1 MYVVPEV
8 EGSLL
13 SASQVKALFDKID
26 EIKIPFAESEAE
38 ELEPPNAVHVK
49 KLFHVIDC
57 VTELQHQMNLLSHE
71 KEELQSTLATQV
83 FEMEH
88 LRNDKQDSE
97 KLKNDLY
104 ELELSLEKIIQK
116 LGGNDLVGD
125 KKSAGVME
133 LLTVLEKLAMDIIL
147 ESENSK
153 SEAQELGAKLLGGQ
167 KVVDELSTKVK
178 LLEDSI
184 HARASP
190 PEAVQ
195 ERGIFEAP
203 SVPSGSEI
211 SEIEDVVNI
220 VLHVPCYNFFLYM
233 MFITNSFALKSD
245 AYSLAHLFSLI
256 FTFLLLC
263 TCKKL
268 I

>member
-1 MYVVPEV
+1 MCVFPEL

-13 SASQVKALFDKID
+13 SASQAKTLCDKID
-26 EIKIPFAESEAE
+26 EIKIPFAESKAE
-38 ELEPPNAVHVK
+38 ELDPPNGVYVK
-49 KLFHVIDC
+49 KLFRVIGY
-57 VTELQHQMNLLSHE
+57 VTELQHQMNLLSRD

-83 FEMEH
+83 FEIEH
-88 LRNDKQDSE
+88 LMNDKQDSE

-104 ELELSLEKIIQK
+104 ELELSLEKIIQR
-116 LGGNDLVGD
+116 LGGIDFVGD
-125 KKSAGVME
+125 MNSAGVTG
-133 LLTVLEKLAMDIIL
+133 LLTVLEKLVMGIIL

-153 SEAQELGAKLLGGQ
+153 SKAQELGSKLIGSQ
-167 KVVDELSTKVK
+167 KVVDELSTRVKV
-178 LLEDSI
+178 LEDSI

-195 ERGIFEAP
+195 ERSIFEAP

-220 VLHVPCYNFFLYM
+220 VLHVSHHNFPVNDVYHQ
-233 MFITNSFALKSD
+233 I
-245 AYSLAHLFSLI
+245 
-256 FTFLLLC
+256 LLVSE
-263 TCKKL
+263 